1 LPQGIEAN
9 PGSAF
14 YWYREVT
21 IKPLF
26 VFSPAL
32 TAKLVFF
39 MAVSVLLMTVD
50 HRSEYLQPVRS
61 TLNLIAYPIQYLITL
76 PRGAYTWASE
86 YLATREHLC
95 QENRALREQ
104 YMLLSAKLQKFQ
116 SLERE
121 NNRLRSLLASASRF
135 KNERLLIAELLSV
148 DLDPYKQLVVIN
160 KGETDG
166 VYVGQP
172 LLDANGVMGQITY
185 VNPLSATAIL
195 ISDPSHALPV
205 QINRNGLRTLVI
217 GTGNAN
223 ELILKH
229 IPSSGDIKPGDV
241 VSTSGLGGRFPPD
254 YPVGKITHIE
264 RPPGE
269 PFARVNATPFAHLDR
284 SREVLLV
291 WP

>member
-1 LPQGIEAN
+1 
-9 PGSAF
+9 
-14 YWYREVT
+14 
-21 IKPLF
+21 
-26 VFSPAL
+26 
-32 TAKLVFF
+32 
-39 MAVSVLLMTVD
+39 MTVD

-61 TLNLIAYPIQYLITL
+61 TLSLIAYPIQYLISL
-76 PRGAYTWASE
+76 PQGAYSWASE
-86 YLATREHLC
+86 YFATREHLL
-95 QENRALREQ
+95 QENRVLREQ
-104 YMLLSAKLQKFQ
+104 YVLLSAKLQKLE

-121 NNRLRSLLASASRF
+121 NNRLRNLLASASRF

-205 QINRNGLRTLVI
+205 QINRNGLRTLVV
-217 GTGNAN
+217 GTGSAN

-229 IPSSGDIKPGDV
+229 IPSSGDIKLGDV
-241 VSTSGLGGRFPPD
+241 VSTSGLGGRFPSD

-269 PFARVNATPFAHLDR
+269 PFALVKATPFAHLDR